1 MAANNKWMYACRWA
15 PDKGQLCNP
24 LEANRGVGVDV
35 LGRGRRV
42 VYIQLEDTRDH
53 DDGLRPVPILE
64 HCELEGFSPID
75 EEAAAE
81 PLLILHDPMAVVV
94 LPDAEQT

>member
-1 MAANNKWMYACRWA
+1 MAANNEWMYGCRWA
-15 PDKGQLCNP
+15 PDKGQLRNP